1 MKSRLSALLIV
12 PLLTA
17 CAPEV
22 GSESWCENLAEKD
35 KSQWTLEETGNYA
48 KHCIIK
54 IESE

>member
-1 MKSRLSALLIV
+1 MSYRLAALFLL

-22 GSESWCENLAEKD
+22 GSEAWCEKLEDKD
-35 KSQWTLEETGNYA
+35 KAQWTLEETGNYA

-54 IESE
+54 VE